1 MKKII
6 AIAVVAFALA
16 GCETLK
22 TGTERA
28 AIGPMT
34 IGEPKIVLSQTGLLV
49 VDQEPLLLRG
59 RNSVTWTLPA
69 DNAKYQDFA
78 VTIDAATKRIV
89 REGKVVTFRP
99 LDGPKINQSLKCGQV
114 DGNKVTCELPTDL
127 VKKLVRDTAYSY
139 TVRFRRN
146 GVPFELDPTVWPSEF

>member
-16 GCETLK
+16 GCDTLK

-28 AIGPMT
+28 AIVPMT

-99 LDGPKINQSLKCGQV
+99 LDGPKINQPRSGSYPVAGSPCAGFGGPMTGAIRSLM
-114 DGNKVTCELPTDL
+114 
-127 VKKLVRDTAYSY
+127 
-139 TVRFRRN
+139 
-146 GVPFELDPTVWPSEF
+146 